1 MHPEENG
8 VFFIEN
14 EYIPNE
20 NSGILQGASFLQ
32 GSGNTAKVIKEAKV
46 LEDSDE
52 LVVDVQPVARL
63 DPGYPQPVVSLYIN
77 KEAKYGMAIYEDG
90 ILEVFEYDDAKL
102 DWRKTIG
109 PADPGVPDNMLYA
122 RSRKFPASDHDLI
135 SYHLDHTDDTLTAT
149 FIVAPDELIQLTV
162 GMDYTLLGKL
172 DRFNFAW
179 NDDTESVLAALQVP
193 DGLSPV

>member
-1 MHPEENG
+1 
-8 VFFIEN
+8 
-14 EYIPNE
+14 
-20 NSGILQGASFLQ
+20 
-32 GSGNTAKVIKEAKV
+32 
-46 LEDSDE
+46 
-52 LVVDVQPVARL
+52 
-63 DPGYPQPVVSLYIN
+63 
-77 KEAKYGMAIYEDG
+77 
-90 ILEVFEYDDAKL
+90 
-102 DWRKTIG
+102 
-109 PADPGVPDNMLYA
+109 MLYA

-172 DRFNFAW
+172 DRFDFAW